1 MHTMRTNKSPMRR
14 VFLSTLLLAV
24 LVLFIPGQVYP
35 QNDECLSRTSVVT
48 IIGKRVTSAEHVKGP
63 VHPTLLTPA
72 DLRAKAGGK
81 DVAIESV
88 TRPSAPLRI
97 AVILDVGAGQS
108 KSTWEIT
115 RFILHNFP
123 SQFAQGTEFSLVTFD
138 SQVEQKSSFSIGAHA
153 LDDALSTQSPSK
165 TKESEAGLYGALA
178 RGIAAFGDNRP
189 GDAEFLITAWEDGRN
204 SDMSRAVARQL
215 LQAGVR
221 LFGVSFDSSRV
232 EKGPPFSYVTL
243 TPVTPIDTI
252 ARTSGGWW
260 MRAAL
265 GDPRNNVIPEVFGES
280 MSDFYNV
287 SLKLAQPL
295 TKAQELRIELVKNPN
310 VSSQTNL
317 SARDVLLSYPQT
329 LYPCH

>member
-1 MHTMRTNKSPMRR
+1 MMRL
-14 VFLSTLLLAV
+14 FLSTLLLV
-24 LVLFIPGQVYP
+24 LLVLLIAGQVYP
-35 QNDECLSRTSVVT
+35 QNDECLSRTSLVT
-48 IIGKRVTSAEHVKGP
+48 IVGRKVKTAEHVKGA
-63 VHPTLLTPA
+63 VHPTLVTPA
-72 DLRAKAGGK
+72 DLRAKVGGK

-88 TRPSAPLRI
+88 THPSAPLRI
-97 AVILDVGAGQS
+97 AVVLDVGAGQS

-123 SQFAQGTEFSLVTFD
+123 SWFAQGTEFSLVTFD
-138 SQVEQKSSFSIGAHA
+138 SHVEQKSSFNIGEHA

-165 TKESEAGLYGALA
+165 MKESERGFYGALA
-178 RGIAAFGDNRP
+178 GGIAAFGDNRP
-189 GDAEFLITAWEDGRN
+189 GDAEFLITAWEDHRN
-204 SDMSRAVARQL
+204 SDMSRTVAQQL

-221 LFGVSFDSSRV
+221 LFGVSFDSSV
-232 EKGPPFSYVTL
+232 ATKGPPFSGVTL
-243 TPVTPIDTI
+243 TPLTPIDTI

-260 MRAAL
+260 MRAAV
-265 GDPRNNVIPEVFGES
+265 GDPLNNVIPEMFGES

-317 SARDVLLSYPQT
+317 SARDVLLSYPRT